1 MVVSDDYNTL
11 NNTSNSGY
19 NNNNHKFSRELSE
32 FVNNNL
38 HILDTPAKQKL
49 DSENTIDLSAII
61 IQDQSAYRKT
71 MPLSDILAS
80 NTTIYGNASSSSIA
94 SGSSAVKALAYLQSS
109 DKNEDESTMNT
120 DYEESENTLDYEE
133 PTTTSNKRKA
143 GNISGRNKRLSTTST
158 SSSTAELAA
167 TGKGRGRGGRRSA
180 RVDSLL
186 SNQDTNDDGLARF
199 GNKYVTKGTEEYNE
213 RRNKNNDA
221 VKKCRAKLQEKQKER
236 EQRLKQLSE
245 ENRKLTNTVDSLNKE
260 LNVLKGILATMKP
273 QYTIPVDIE
282 EKIKKLE
289 SMVMANN
296 NQQHKQNT

>member
-1 MVVSDDYNTL
+1 MVVSEDYNTL
-11 NNTSNSGY
+11 NNQNNTSGY
-19 NNNNHKFSRELSE
+19 NNNNNHKFSRELSE

-38 HILDTPAKQKL
+38 HILESP
-49 DSENTIDLSAII
+49 SEKTIDLSAII
-61 IQDQSAYRKT
+61 IQDQSAYRTT

-80 NTTIYGNASSSSIA
+80 SSSVPSASIA
-94 SGSSAVKALAYLQSS
+94 VQGLVYLNR

-120 DYEESENTLDYEE
+120 DYDESENTLDYEE
-133 PTTTSNKRKA
+133 PTTTTSNKRKA
-143 GNISGRNKRLSTTST
+143 GNINGRNKRLSTTST

-167 TGKGRGRGGRRSA
+167 TGKGRGRGGRRGA
-180 RVDSLL
+180 RVNSLL
-186 SNQDTNDDGLARF
+186 SNPDANDDLARF

-236 EQRLKQLSE
+236 EKRLKELSE

-273 QYTIPVDIE
+273 QYTIPLDIE

-296 NQQHKQNT
+296 NQQQKQSA